1 VARHMTKGE
10 THHAAVHYMGS
21 QNLLFRDGAATI
33 TENVPAQTFSVDC
46 AVFPLGPCQTVLH

>member
-1 VARHMTKGE
+1 MRLFMSHS
-10 THHAAVHYMGS
+10 GS
-21 QNLLFRDGAATI
+21 QNLLFRDRAATI